1 MANES
6 LFHWAGEQLGQ
17 LIRTV
22 VDSLAWVLTH
32 LSEAVGGFYT
42 GLRDTLGIGDSTASL
57 VILIIGLLVLV
68 AGLRRLLAVR
78 LISGLIFTVLG
89 VALLSWLMS

>member
-22 VDSLAWVLTH
+22 VDGLAWVLTH

-57 VILIIGLLVLV
+57 VMRVWHDLNKSRSHSRAAAVLAPV
-68 AGLRRLLAVR
+68 VSEMLEN
-78 LISGLIFTVLG
+78 
-89 VALLSWLMS
+89 